1 MKRTYSL
8 LIIGLIFVL
17 AFGGYKYYETQKEKN
32 KKVIHIAVVG
42 PMGTA
47 RGDVMVRGAQLYLDE
62 INATLTDMRFELIEY
77 NDNNDAETAKER
89 ALEIVTDTRKPL
101 VVLGH
106 RASGAST
113 AAGPIYKEYKVPAIT
128 ASAPSPSVTADNEW
142 YFRVIIENNRQG
154 HFIAHYIRDVLGYD
168 TISAV
173 YQDSE
178 YGSTLGKAVLEQAEI
193 LGMNVAYTKGYE
205 NLPVEERYALLPSI
219 ADEVLAVQDRGMI
232 VLAVSDGDGAI
243 LVKNIRD
250 QNLKQPILEAL
261 ITQTFD
267 ENFAE
272 LTGTNRNLYLE
283 NLWTTQHL
291 IFDTGNIFAQ
301 EFKLEYSEKHG
312 EPDATA
318 ASYYDAAQ
326 VAVKAILDADV
337 DGTDPANDRDKI
349 REALTRYTT
358 LDPNLQGATGYIY
371 FDPETRSA
379 IKPVPI
385 GIYDRGELI
394 SAPVQLQTIPNIELV
409 RDLRGEEEKGNIF
422 RIDGVY
428 YYKTQVVYT
437 GIDLIEISNLDVKNS
452 TYTADFYIWF
462 RYSGDFDETNIEF
475 ANATNSVTL
484 GKPVAEDEFD
494 GLTYHAYRVKATFK
508 SNFDFKTYPFDT
520 QKLDIVLRNR
530 DLSREQQIFV
540 LDELGLQ
547 DKDTLMGKLNENIIG
562 GWTVIDMLI
571 FSDIQRNESTLGN
584 PSLSNASVEYSTFKV
599 ETTIQR
605 DAVNFSIKNL
615 FPIFAVLV
623 LAYLAFYIPPSEFG
637 MRVSLGINAIMTTA
651 FFSLKVSS
659 DLPSIGYITV
669 LEYIFFMTYSLAI
682 FVIVL
687 AITIF
692 FANKQENEKLIN
704 RLTWAGR
711 ILFPL
716 VMAGTGYFISMII
729 NSVQ

>member
-1 MKRTYSL
+1 MKRISL
-8 LIIGLIFVL
+8 FITIGIIL
-17 AFGGYKYYETQKEKN
+17 AVVFGGFKYYQSEQEKN
-32 KKVIHIAVVG
+32 KKTIYIAVVG

-62 INATLTDMRFELIEY
+62 IKNTFTDIQFQLIEF
-77 NDNNDAETAKER
+77 NDENDPEIAKQK
-89 ALEIVTDTRKPL
+89 ALEIVSDPRNFL
-101 VVLGH
+101 IVLGH

-113 AAGPIYKEYKVPAIT
+113 EAGPIYKEHKVPAIT

-154 HFIAHYIRDVLGYD
+154 HFVAEYIKEVLEFD
-168 TISAV
+168 TISV
-173 YQDSE
+173 IYQDSE
-178 YGSTLGKAVLEQAEI
+178 YGRTLGQAVLEQARSSGI
-193 LGMNVAYTKGYE
+193 NIAYEKGYE
-205 NLPVEERYALLPSI
+205 NLATEERYALLPSI
-219 ADEVLAVQDRGMI
+219 ADEVLSIPDRGMI
-232 VLAVSDGDGAI
+232 VLTLSDGDGAI

-250 QNLKQPILEAL
+250 QNLNQPILEAL

-267 ENFAE
+267 DEFAK
-272 LTGTNRNLYLE
+272 LAGSNLNLYLE

-301 EFKLEYSEKHG
+301 EFKTSYQEKYG
-312 EPDATA
+312 NPDATA
-318 ASYYDAAQ
+318 ASYYDAARI
-326 VAVKAILDADV
+326 AVQAILDSGV
-337 DGTDPANDRDKI
+337 DGTDPVNDRNKI
-349 REALTRYTT
+349 RETLSTYTT
-358 LDPNLQGATGYIY
+358 LNPNLQGATGYLY

-385 GIYDRGELI
+385 GIYDRGLLI

-409 RDLRGEEEKGNIF
+409 RDLSGEREKGNILS
-422 RIDGVY
+422 IDGIN

-462 RYSGDFDETNIEF
+462 RYSGIFDESNIEF
-475 ANATNSVTL
+475 ANATDPVTL

-494 GLTYHAYRVKATFK
+494 GLIYHAYRVKATFK

-520 QKLDIVLRNR
+520 QDLNIIIRNR
-530 DLSREQQIFV
+530 DLPREQQIFV

-547 DKDTLMGKLNENIIG
+547 DKHTLIDKLNENIVG
-562 GWTVIDMLI
+562 GWTVLDMVI

-623 LAYLAFYIPPSEFG
+623 LAYLAFFIPPSEFG
-637 MRVSLGINAIMTTA
+637 LRVSLGINAIMTTA

-659 DLPSIGYITV
+659 DLPSIGYITA

-682 FVIVL
+682 FVIIL
-687 AITIF
+687 AIIIF
-692 FANKQENEKLIN
+692 FANKQSNEKLIT

-711 ILFPL
+711 IIFPL
-716 VMAGTGYFISMII
+716 GIIGTAYYIATLIKAAL
-729 NSVQ
+729 